1 MLVPGGSW
9 TPNFPTCPGPPDPE
23 QPAAVVPVEPDG
35 NAKAPNGGPVA
46 AFDGMVSYLWGSPII
61 YVDVFW
67 FWGEIFDWDLHRFAT
82 ELLNWKI
89 FWEIL
94 DDFCLLRN
102 HGNLDD
108 WMSPKSISFISWG
121 EPNPGQ
127 PAAAEPVEPD
137 GNAKAPNG
145 GPVAAFDGV
154 VWYLWYWR
162 GSSFMLMFFD
172 FWERFLIEICIDL
185 QQSYWIEKS
194 SERYWMILVC
204 WGTMETWMSWMTGCP
219 QNQFLSYPEENRIL
233 DNQPQPNLWNL
244 MEMHKLPLGVL

>member
-9 TPNFPTCPGPPDPE
+9 TPKFSHMPRTTGSWTTSRSWSCGTWWKCKSF
-23 QPAAVVPVEPDG
+23 QRG
-35 NAKAPNGGPVA
+35 SCSCIWWH
-46 AFDGMVSYLWGSPII
+46 GMVFMVLTGVLI

-82 ELLNWKI
+82 ELLNWKV

-94 DDFCLLRN
+94 ADFCLLRN

-108 WMSPKSISFISWG
+108 
-121 EPNPGQ
+121 
-127 PAAAEPVEPD
+127 
-137 GNAKAPNG
+137 
-145 GPVAAFDGV
+145 GPP
-154 VWYLWYWR
+154 
-162 GSSFMLMFFD
+162 SFMLMFFD
-172 FWERFLIEICIDL
+172 FGERFLIEICIDL
-185 QQSYWIEKS
+185 QQSHWIEKS
-194 SERYWMILVC
+194 SERYWMIFVC
-204 WGTMETWMSWMTGCP
+204 WGTAETWMTGCP